1 MDSLQPGNPADV
13 DRITD
18 VVNGNEGTKSRQK
31 RINAY
36 KAVKEVINEKDF
48 PN

>member
-18 VVNGNEGTKSRQK
+18 VVNGNADTDSRQR
-31 RINAY
+31 RIDAY
-36 KAVKEVINEKDF
+36 EVVKEVINEKDF

>member
-18 VVNGNEGTKSRQK
+18 VVNKWTTSRQK

-36 KAVKEVINEKDF
+36 KAVKEVINEEDF

>member
-13 DRITD
+13 DSITD
-18 VVNGNEGTKSRQK
+18 VVNKWTPSRQD
-31 RINAY
+31 RIDAY

>member
-1 MDSLQPGNPADV
+1 M

-18 VVNGNEGTKSRQK
+18 VVNKNTDTDSRK
-31 RINAY
+31 ERKNAY
-36 KAVKEVINEKDF
+36 KAVKEVINEEDF